1 MFEETL
7 REQLVRKKIILT
19 YKEWYEINRDAF
31 ELVHNNLD
39 PYDTYDEYA
48 NEIVEAYHKIEI
60 DKLRRLYN
68 EEC

>member
-7 REQLVRKKIILT
+7 REELVRKKIILT

-31 ELVHNNLD
+31 ELVRNNLD

-48 NEIVEAYHKIEI
+48 NEIVETYHQIEI
-60 DKLRRLYN
+60 ERLRRLYN